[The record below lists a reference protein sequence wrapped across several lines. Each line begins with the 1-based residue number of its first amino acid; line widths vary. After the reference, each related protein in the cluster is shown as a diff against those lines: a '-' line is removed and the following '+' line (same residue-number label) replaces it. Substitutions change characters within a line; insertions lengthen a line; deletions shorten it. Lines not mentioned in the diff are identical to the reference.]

1 HRDSGC
7 CMGPPGIRRRHRRCF
22 RTDPGRCRA
31 QRHGCTGGTKNVV
44 ATRRVADVRK
54 RQTGPHHSDKMVNK
68 GIALAS
74 FSQWVAAARLRTLPM
89 AIAPV
94 VVGSA
99 AAAELGS
106 FHLGKALLAL
116 VVALALQV
124 GVNYSNDY
132 SDGIRGTDDVRVGP
146 FRITGSG
153 AAQPRTVRN
162 MAFTFYGVAAVA
174 GLVLSL
180 WANMWWLLLVGVAA
194 ILAAWFY
201 TGGKKPYGYLGLGE
215 VFVFVFFGLVA
226 VLGTTYTQA
235 GQVSGL
241 AWAGAVGTGL
251 VSTALLMANN
261 VRDIPTDRESG
272 KMTLASRVGD
282 TKARWSY
289 PIMLAV
295 AVAAPLLYVPEHQ
308 GLWLM
313 LLMLVV
319 SIRPSM
325 IMLEAKERGE
335 LIPVLKMTGLFGILY
350 AILFTLGVLL

>member
-1 HRDSGC
+1 
-7 CMGPPGIRRRHRRCF
+7 
-22 RTDPGRCRA
+22 
-31 QRHGCTGGTKNVV
+31 
-44 ATRRVADVRK
+44 
-54 RQTGPHHSDKMVNK
+54 
-68 GIALAS
+68 
-74 FSQWVAAARLRTLPM
+74 M

-99 AAAELGS
+99 AAAELDG
-106 FHLGKALLAL
+106 FHLGKAMLAL
-116 VVALALQV
+116 LVALTLQI

-132 SDGIRGTDDVRVGP
+132 SDGIRGTDDDRVGP
-146 FRITGSG
+146 FRITGS
-153 AAQPRTVRN
+153 AASKPKTVRN
-162 MAFTFYGVAAVA
+162 MAFTFFGIAALV
-174 GLVLSL
+174 GLALVVWSQH
-180 WANMWWLLLVGVAA
+180 WWLLVVGIAA
-194 ILAAWFY
+194 IIAAWFY
-201 TGGKKPYGYLGLGE
+201 TGGKKPYGYMGLGE

-226 VLGTTYTQA
+226 VLGTTFTQA
-235 GQVSGL
+235 DEVSGL

-251 VSTALLMANN
+251 VSTSLLMANN

-272 KMTLASRVGD
+272 KMTLAVRLGD
-282 TKARWSY
+282 TAARWSY

-295 AVAAPLLYVPEHQ
+295 AVAAPLLFVPEHQ

>member
-1 HRDSGC
+1 
-7 CMGPPGIRRRHRRCF
+7 M
-22 RTDPGRCRA
+22 
-31 QRHGCTGGTKNVV
+31 
-44 ATRRVADVRK
+44 
-54 RQTGPHHSDKMVNK
+54 
-68 GIALAS
+68 AS

-116 VVALALQV
+116 IVALALQI

-132 SDGIRGTDDVRVGP
+132 SDGIRGTDDDRVGP
-146 FRITGSG
+146 FRLTGSG
-153 AAQPRTVRN
+153 ASAPATVRN
-162 MAFTFYGVAAVA
+162 MAFTFYGIAAVA
-174 GLVLSL
+174 GLALAI
-180 WANMWWLLLVGVAA
+180 WAHAWWLIAVGLAAIVAA
-194 ILAAWFY
+194 WYY
-201 TGGKKPYGYLGLGE
+201 TGGKKPYGYMGLGE
-215 VFVFVFFGLVA
+215 IFVFIFFGLVA

-235 GQVSGL
+235 EQLSGL

-261 VRDIPTDRESG
+261 VRDIPTDREVG
-272 KMTLASRVGD
+272 KMTLAVRLGD

-295 AVAAPLLYVPEHQ
+295 AVAAPLFFVREYPWM
-308 GLWLM
+308 WLM
-313 LLMLVV
+313 LILLFV
-319 SIRPSM
+319 SLRPSL
-325 IMLEAKERGE
+325 IMLEAQERAE

-350 AILFTLGVLL
+350 AVLFALGIAL

>member
-1 HRDSGC
+1 
-7 CMGPPGIRRRHRRCF
+7 M
-22 RTDPGRCRA
+22 
-31 QRHGCTGGTKNVV
+31 
-44 ATRRVADVRK
+44 
-54 RQTGPHHSDKMVNK
+54 
-68 GIALAS
+68 AS

-99 AAAELGS
+99 AAAQLGS

-116 VVALALQV
+116 IVALALQI

-132 SDGIRGTDDVRVGP
+132 SDGIRGTDDDRVGP

-153 AAQPRTVRN
+153 ASAPATVRN
-162 MAFTFYGVAAVA
+162 MAFTFYGIAAVA
-174 GLVLSL
+174 GLALTI
-180 WANMWWLLLVGVAA
+180 WANAWWLILVGVAA
-194 ILAAWFY
+194 IVAAWYY
-201 TGGKKPYGYLGLGE
+201 TGGKNPYGYLGLGE
-215 VFVFVFFGLVA
+215 IFVFIFFGLVA

-235 GQVSGL
+235 GQLSGL

-261 VRDIPTDRESG
+261 VRDIPTDRQAG
-272 KMTLASRVGD
+272 KRTLAVRLGD

-289 PIMLAV
+289 PVMLAV
-295 AVAAPLLYVPEHQ
+295 AVAAPLFFVREYPWM
-308 GLWLM
+308 WLM
-313 LLMLVV
+313 LILLVV
-319 SIRPSM
+319 SLRPSL

-350 AILFTLGVLL
+350 AVLFTLGIAL

>member
-1 HRDSGC
+1 
-7 CMGPPGIRRRHRRCF
+7 M
-22 RTDPGRCRA
+22 
-31 QRHGCTGGTKNVV
+31 
-44 ATRRVADVRK
+44 
-54 RQTGPHHSDKMVNK
+54 
-68 GIALAS
+68 AS
-74 FSQWVAAARLRTLPM
+74 FSHWVAAARLRTLPM

-99 AAAELGS
+99 AAAEMNS

-116 VVALALQV
+116 LVGLTLQI

-132 SDGIRGTDDVRVGP
+132 SDGVRGTDDDRVGP

-153 AAQPRTVRN
+153 ASTPKTVRN
-162 MAFTFYGVAAVA
+162 MAFTFFGIAALI
-174 GLVLSL
+174 GLTLIVWSQH
-180 WANMWWLLLVGVAA
+180 WWLLVVGVAA
-194 ILAAWFY
+194 IIAAWFY
-201 TGGKKPYGYLGLGE
+201 TGGKKPYGYMGLGE

-235 GQVSGL
+235 DQVSGL

-251 VSTALLMANN
+251 VSTSLLMANN
-261 VRDIPTDRESG
+261 VRDIPTDREVG
-272 KMTLASRVGD
+272 KMTLAVRLGD
-282 TKARWSY
+282 TAARWSY
-289 PIMLAV
+289 PIMLTV
-295 AVAAPLLYVPEHQ
+295 AVAAPLLFVPERPW
-308 GLWLM
+308 LWLM
-313 LLMLVV
+313 LAMLVV

>member
-1 HRDSGC
+1 
-7 CMGPPGIRRRHRRCF
+7 
-22 RTDPGRCRA
+22 
-31 QRHGCTGGTKNVV
+31 
-44 ATRRVADVRK
+44 
-54 RQTGPHHSDKMVNK
+54 
-68 GIALAS
+68 LAS

-99 AAAELGS
+99 AAAQLGS

-116 VVALALQV
+116 IVALALQI

-132 SDGIRGTDDVRVGP
+132 SDGIRGTDDHRVGP

-153 AAQPRTVRN
+153 ASAPATVRN

-174 GLVLSL
+174 GLALTL
-180 WANMWWLLLVGVAA
+180 WANAWWLILVGVAA
-194 ILAAWFY
+194 IVAAWYY
-201 TGGKKPYGYLGLGE
+201 TGGKNPYGYLGLGE
-215 VFVFVFFGLVA
+215 IFVFIFFGLVA

-235 GQVSGL
+235 GQLSGL

-261 VRDIPTDRESG
+261 VRDIPTDRQAG
-272 KMTLASRVGD
+272 KRTLAVRLGD

-289 PIMLAV
+289 PVMLAV
-295 AVAAPLLYVPEHQ
+295 AVAAPLFFVREYPWV
-308 GLWLM
+308 WLM
-313 LLMLVV
+313 LILLVI
-319 SIRPSM
+319 SLRPSL
-325 IMLEAKERGE
+325 IMLEAKERGA

-350 AILFTLGVLL
+350 AILFTLGIAL

>member
-1 HRDSGC
+1 
-7 CMGPPGIRRRHRRCF
+7 M
-22 RTDPGRCRA
+22 
-31 QRHGCTGGTKNVV
+31 
-44 ATRRVADVRK
+44 
-54 RQTGPHHSDKMVNK
+54 
-68 GIALAS
+68 AS

-99 AAAELGS
+99 AAAQLGS

-116 VVALALQV
+116 IVALALQI

-132 SDGIRGTDDVRVGP
+132 SDGIRGTDDDRVGP

-153 AAQPRTVRN
+153 ASAPATVRN
-162 MAFTFYGVAAVA
+162 MAFTFYGIAAVS
-174 GLVLSL
+174 GLALTI
-180 WANMWWLLLVGVAA
+180 WANAWWLILVGVAA
-194 ILAAWFY
+194 IVAAWYY
-201 TGGKKPYGYLGLGE
+201 TGGKNPYGYLGLGE
-215 VFVFVFFGLVA
+215 IFVFIFFGLVA

-235 GQVSGL
+235 GQLSGL

-261 VRDIPTDRESG
+261 VRDIPTDRQAG
-272 KMTLASRVGD
+272 KRTLAVRLGD

-289 PIMLAV
+289 PVMLAV
-295 AVAAPLLYVPEHQ
+295 AVAAPLFFVREYPWM
-308 GLWLM
+308 WLM
-313 LLMLVV
+313 LILLVV
-319 SIRPSM
+319 SLRPSL

-350 AILFTLGVLL
+350 AVLFTLGIAL